1 VRLILHDSRSAVANL
16 KQFKSNNTKLQ
27 YATIQYTL
35 TGTCT
40 LNRTN
45 RTAAQHSY
53 MHIRVARK
61 YKYCTCPRQIQEV
74 EKDHSELMWNW
85 FILPSI
91 CFIGSI
97 RASDNFVW
105 LRGITGRSMSGRSD
119 SPLAPRR
126 SLKNDV
132 CSSCLVVGLSA
143 EL

>member
-1 VRLILHDSRSAVANL
+1 MRLILHDSRSAVANL

-91 CFIGSI
+91 CFIGSTAKEYKARDSVTLWYTTPKYSQTSLI
-97 RASDNFVW
+97 RIHPFRMK
-105 LRGITGRSMSGRSD
+105 LQM
-119 SPLAPRR
+119 
-126 SLKNDV
+126 K
-132 CSSCLVVGLSA
+132 
-143 EL
+143 